1 MLAVLIDEPLLKS
14 NIFVALVVC
23 SLEESRNEL
32 DKRTIIN
39 LSEVIPKELPDSDFL
54 VFDNG
59 STDTSN
65 LDLLSNTRVIRCE
78 KNYGYW
84 SALNWI
90 LNSHLKNNENQY
102 DYIYIVESDI
112 IHESLNKVHEI
123 ASLMDINSAINH
135 ARTQIFSRINRFYFD
150 KRYSFLPPKFHDHAN
165 HVSYFNE
172 VTKKKAIFR
181 VIPGSKN
188 IFYSNLHPKLP
199 GLHRIDSMQKIF
211 EKLSRYEFFTENDFY
226 KEALKLSNEIL
237 ILSPGIWHTSASP
250 LNKKIFTGSYSNIS
264 KLNQIGYSSTRS
276 SSIREI
282 NPKQIQI
289 DEPGR

>member
-1 MLAVLIDEPLLKS
+1 
-14 NIFVALVVC
+14 
-23 SLEESRNEL
+23 
-32 DKRTIIN
+32 
-39 LSEVIPKELPDSDFL
+39 
-54 VFDNG
+54 
-59 STDTSN
+59 
-65 LDLLSNTRVIRCE
+65 
-78 KNYGYW
+78 
-84 SALNWI
+84 
-90 LNSHLKNNENQY
+90 
-102 DYIYIVESDI
+102 
-112 IHESLNKVHEI
+112 
-123 ASLMDINSAINH
+123 
-135 ARTQIFSRINRFYFD
+135 
-150 KRYSFLPPKFHDHAN
+150 
-165 HVSYFNE
+165 

-211 EKLSRYEFFTENDFY
+211 GKLSRHEFFTENDFY

-264 KLNQIGYSSTRS
+264 ELNQIGYSSTRS